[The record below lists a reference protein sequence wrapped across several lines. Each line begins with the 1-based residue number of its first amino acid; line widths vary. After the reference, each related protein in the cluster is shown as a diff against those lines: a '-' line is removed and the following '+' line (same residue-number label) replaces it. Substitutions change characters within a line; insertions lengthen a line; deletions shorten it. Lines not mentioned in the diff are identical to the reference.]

1 MTDTKQPM
9 HGRWAGLL
17 TSLLIPGS
25 GVFLGGDRKK
35 GLVWFLAITG
45 VWILWIMFG
54 PLPTIRGVFAFFG
67 LMLLL
72 ATMSIWMLFCSL
84 KRIPRLRFGG
94 WLVLIV
100 VTLALSEGKVLLT
113 HCFSWPFSIPT
124 RSMQPTLQPGDHLLV
139 QTSAYWF
146 KSIERGQVLAFR
158 TDLLQADLLNSFRIP
173 KGEIYLKRVVGL
185 PGETLRIQ
193 EGCLLVNGHALEKM
207 PGFIN
212 GDFVLAGG
220 FLGTSNQDYVVP
232 PNTLFVIG
240 DNHNNSLD
248 SRYFG
253 AIPRNSVIGRATK
266 IYWPLRRAGDI
277 Q

>member
-1 MTDTKQPM
+1 M

-17 TSLLIPGS
+17 TSLLVPGS
-25 GVFLGGDRKK
+25 GIFLAGDRKK
-35 GLVWFLAITG
+35 GLVWFLALVA
-45 VWILWIMFG
+45 VWMLWIVFG
-54 PLPTIRGVFAFFG
+54 PLPAISGVFAFFG
-67 LMLLL
+67 LTLLL
-72 ATMSIWMLFCSL
+72 VTMGIWMLFCSF
-84 KRIPRLRFGG
+84 KQIPRLRFRG
-94 WLVLIV
+94 WLFLIV
-100 VTLALSEGKVLLT
+100 ASLALSEGELLLT

-124 RSMQPTLQPGDHLLV
+124 RSMQRTLQPGDHLLV

-146 KSIERGQVLAFR
+146 KPVERGQVIAFR
-158 TDLLQADLLNSFRIP
+158 TDLLQADLLRSFRIP

-193 EGCLLVNGHALEKM
+193 EGYLLVNGQALDKI

-212 GDFVLAGG
+212 GDFVLGG
-220 FLGTSNQDYVVP
+220 SLLGTTNQDYIVP
-232 PNTLFVIG
+232 PNSLFVIG

-248 SRYFG
+248 SRFFG

-266 IYWPLRRAGDI
+266 IYWPLSRAGDL

>member
-1 MTDTKQPM
+1 M
-9 HGRWAGLL
+9 LL
-17 TSLLIPGS
+17 
-25 GVFLGGDRKK
+25 
-35 GLVWFLAITG
+35 LV
-45 VWILWIMFG
+45 FG
-54 PLPTIRGVFAFFG
+54 PLPAIPGVFVFLG

-72 ATMSIWMLFCSL
+72 ATMGIWMLFCSF
-84 KRIPRLRFGG
+84 KQIPRLRFGG

-100 VTLALSEGKVLLT
+100 VSLALGEGELLLT
-113 HCFSWPFSIPT
+113 HCFSWPFKIPT

-158 TDLLQADLLNSFRIP
+158 TDLLPVDLLISLQIL

-212 GDFVLAGG
+212 GDFVLGG
-220 FLGTSNQDYVVP
+220 SFLGTNNQDYVVP
-232 PNTLFVIG
+232 PNSLFVIG
-240 DNHNNSLD
+240 DNHTNSLD

-253 AIPRNSVIGRATK
+253 AVPRNSVIGRATK
-266 IYWPLRRAGDI
+266 IYWPLRRAGDL